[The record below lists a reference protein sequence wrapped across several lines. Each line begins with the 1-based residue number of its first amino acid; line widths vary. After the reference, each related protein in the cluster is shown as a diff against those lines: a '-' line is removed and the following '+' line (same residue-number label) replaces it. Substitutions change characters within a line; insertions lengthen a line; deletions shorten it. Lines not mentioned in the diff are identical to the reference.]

1 MLLFLITAMLSV
13 GLQTTA
19 GDLRSLLR
27 SKGLLLRSLLA
38 NFVAV
43 PIVGIVLARTLPL
56 KPEAAAALLLL
67 ACTPGGISALQ
78 FTTRIKGA
86 SLFAGS
92 SAFLLSFV
100 AVFLSPALLALVLPG
115 DISVVIPYGRALL
128 FVVVFLLLPLVA
140 GTLVRSRGERLAEKL
155 SKPCAI
161 ISLVLFIVVLVLI
174 MGHGKEAMNA
184 VGKEALLYML
194 IFIIISM
201 AVGWFMGGPAKEHAT
216 GACHGNRDA
225 PRRSEY
231 PHCPECV
238 SRPGGAGT
246 PPGLQRPD
254 GATEHAAYGLYAN
267 PFQEGRAGI
276 TKMMMVNR
284 NGHLNHE
291 GAMVPLLTLYNR
303 ISSYGYNAIQF
314 DYLVDKVR
322 KKIAPIKRTKEAFL

>member
-1 MLLFLITAMLSV
+1 MFLIEMALLPRILTLLFLITAMLSV

-19 GDLRSLLR
+19 GDLRSLLK

-43 PIVGIVLARTLPL
+43 PIVGIVLVRTLPF

-92 SAFLLSFV
+92 SAFLLTFV
-100 AVFLSPALLALVLPG
+100 AVFLSPALLTLVLPG

-140 GTLVRSRGERLAEKL
+140 GTLVRSREELLAEKL

-161 ISLVLFIVVLVLI
+161 VSLVLFIVVLVLI
-174 MGHGKEAMNA
+174 MGLRKEAMNA

-201 AVGWFMGGPAKEHAT
+201 AVGWFMGGPAQETRPVLAT
-216 GACHGNRDA
+216 VTGMRHVALSILIALNAFPDQAVQA
-225 PRRSEY
+225 PLLAFS
-231 PHCPECV
+231 
-238 SRPGGAGT
+238 A
-246 PPGLQRPD
+246 L
-254 GATEHAAYGLYAN
+254 
-267 PFQEGRAGI
+267 
-276 TKMMMVNR
+276 
-284 NGHLNHE
+284 
-291 GAMVPLLTLYNR
+291 MVPPSMLLTAYMLIR
-303 ISSYGYNAIQF
+303 S
-314 DYLVDKVR
+314 R
-322 KKIAPIKRTKEAFL
+322 KATRESQK

>member
-1 MLLFLITAMLSV
+1 MFLVEMDLLPRILTLLFLVTAMLSV

-19 GDLRSLLR
+19 GDLRSLLKA
-27 SKGLLLRSLLA
+27 KGLLLRSLLA

-43 PIVGIVLARTLPL
+43 PIVGIVLVRTLPF

-92 SAFLLSFV
+92 SAFLLTFV
-100 AVFLSPALLALVLPG
+100 AVFLSPALLTLVLPG

-140 GTLVRSRGERLAEKL
+140 GTLVRSREELLAEKL

-174 MGHGKEAMNA
+174 MGLRKEAMNA

-201 AVGWFMGGPAKEHAT
+201 AVGWFMGGPAKDTRPVLAT
-216 GACHGNRDA
+216 VTGMRHVALSILIALNAFPDQAVQA
-225 PRRSEY
+225 PLLAFS
-231 PHCPECV
+231 V
-238 SRPGGAGT
+238 
-246 PPGLQRPD
+246 L
-254 GATEHAAYGLYAN
+254 
-267 PFQEGRAGI
+267 
-276 TKMMMVNR
+276 
-284 NGHLNHE
+284 
-291 GAMVPLLTLYNR
+291 MVPPSMLLTAYMLIR
-303 ISSYGYNAIQF
+303 S
-314 DYLVDKVR
+314 R
-322 KKIAPIKRTKEAFL
+322 KATRESQK

>member
-1 MLLFLITAMLSV
+1 MFLVEFDLLPRILTLLFLVTAMLSV

-19 GDLRSLLR
+19 GDLRSLLK

-43 PIVGIVLARTLPL
+43 PIVGIVLVRTLPF

-92 SAFLLSFV
+92 SAFLLTFV
-100 AVFLSPALLALVLPG
+100 AVFLSPALLTLVLPG

-140 GTLVRSRGERLAEKL
+140 GTLVRSREELLAEKL

-174 MGHGKEAMNA
+174 MGLRKEAMNA

-201 AVGWFMGGPAKEHAT
+201 AVGWLMGGPAKDTRPVLATVTGMRHVGLSVLIAT
-216 GACHGNRDA
+216 GLNAFPDQAVQA
-225 PRRSEY
+225 PLLAFS
-231 PHCPECV
+231 
-238 SRPGGAGT
+238 A
-246 PPGLQRPD
+246 L
-254 GATEHAAYGLYAN
+254 
-267 PFQEGRAGI
+267 
-276 TKMMMVNR
+276 
-284 NGHLNHE
+284 
-291 GAMVPLLTLYNR
+291 MVPPSMLLTAYMLIR
-303 ISSYGYNAIQF
+303 S
-314 DYLVDKVR
+314 R
-322 KKIAPIKRTKEAFL
+322 KATRESEK

>member
-1 MLLFLITAMLSV
+1 VFLIEMDLLPRILTLLFLITAMLSV

-19 GDLRSLLR
+19 GDLRSLLK

-43 PIVGIVLARTLPL
+43 PIVGIMLVRTLPF

-92 SAFLLSFV
+92 SAFLLTFV
-100 AVFLSPALLALVLPG
+100 AVFLSPALVALVLPG
-115 DISVVIPYGRALL
+115 GISVVIPYGRALL

-140 GTLVRSRGERLAEKL
+140 GTLVRSREELLAEKL

-174 MGHGKEAMNA
+174 MGLRKEAMNA

-201 AVGWFMGGPAKEHAT
+201 AVGWFMGGPAKDTRPVLAT
-216 GACHGNRDA
+216 VTGMRHVALSILIALNAFPDQAVQA
-225 PRRSEY
+225 PLLAFS
-231 PHCPECV
+231 
-238 SRPGGAGT
+238 A
-246 PPGLQRPD
+246 L
-254 GATEHAAYGLYAN
+254 
-267 PFQEGRAGI
+267 
-276 TKMMMVNR
+276 
-284 NGHLNHE
+284 
-291 GAMVPLLTLYNR
+291 MVPPSMLLT
-303 ISSYGYNAIQF
+303 GYMLIRS
-314 DYLVDKVR
+314 R
-322 KKIAPIKRTKEAFL
+322 KATRESQK